1 MDDCLETLKD
11 EEEALWENVECNRHM
26 LSRYINPAKLTPY
39 LRQCKVIDEQDEDEV
54 LNSLMLPSKI
64 NRAGRLLDILHTK
77 GQRGYVVFLESLEFY
92 YPELYKLVTGKEPT
106 RRFST
111 IVVEEGHEGLTHFLM
126 NEIIKLQQQVK
137 TKDMQRCELL
147 AKSRQLE
154 DERKQLKLNKIELLT
169 FQERY
174 NKMKEERNN
183 YNDEL
188 VKVKDENY
196 NLAMRYAQLSDEKSM
211 AVIRS
216 RDLQLEIDQLKHRL
230 NKVEEECKLE
240 RNQSLKLKND
250 IENRPKKEQV
260 LELERENE
268 MMKTKIQEL
277 QSIIQ
282 ADKRSLPDSD
292 KAILDILEH
301 DRKEALEDRHELVN
315 KIFNLQE
322 EIRHVEDLRDK
333 YLEEKEDLE
342 LKCSTLG
349 KDCEMYKHR
358 MNTVMI
364 QLEEVEKERDQAF
377 RSRDE
382 AQTQYSHCLIEKDKY
397 RKQIRELEERNDEL
411 RIEVVRKEACIVNL
425 ECKLRRLSKDNNFH
439 DQFWAPHYKRDIEV
453 LERVQR
459 RATKLVKGL
468 EQKSYEERLRELG
481 LFSLEKRRLRGDLIA
496 LYNYLKG
503 GCREVGVGL
512 FSQVTSDRT
521 RGNGLKLRQGRFR
534 LDIRKFFF
542 TERVIKHWNRLP
554 REVVES
560 PSLEVFKGRLDE
572 SLPRNLPITI
582 ISQTFGTPGPKANGQ
597 EADDSS
603 TSEESPEDN
612 KFFLPD
618 QARLKR
624 RVNLKGIQINPRA
637 KSPVSMNKTS
647 EFQAVRAQDEDGA
660 DASNGRTD
668 TSSSNSVSISNSI
681 SSCEVSKIQ
690 TLRNRNDSIMS
701 TTPEPPGNDSIV
713 RRCKEDAPHCS
724 LVEEDNDSF
733 GYDALELD
741 DDSHDRQSHGAP
753 SVHSSSS
760 SHQSEGLEAYELEH
774 VNSIFRKFS
783 LERPFRPSVT
793 SVGRIRNSCHTIQRI
808 TLNGDSLNSE
818 ITLVGGNDKG
828 SFISSVKTG
837 SLAEKAGLRE
847 GHQILL
853 LEGCIKGENQSVPL
867 DTCTK
872 EEVHWT
878 IQRCSGPVTLQYK
891 SNHEGYRKL
900 LSELEE
906 GLITSGDSFHIRL
919 NLNISSQLDCCS
931 LSVKCDEIV
940 HILDTMYQGKCEWL
954 CARVDPFTD
963 RDLETGT
970 IPSYSRAQQLLLV
983 KLQRLMHR
991 GSRDETESS
1000 YNTLRALRNTL
1011 QPEEPAPQN
1020 DPKASPRLSRASFLL
1035 GQILQFVSRS
1045 ENKYKRMNSNE
1056 RVRIVTGWPSDLAR
1070 TSSEAKKLLPDKLE
1084 DLDSESEINKRLSL
1098 IPYSL
1103 VRPIHCER
1111 RRPVL
1116 FTPTM
1121 LAKTLVQKLL
1131 NSGGALEFNICKP
1144 DIVTKEEFLRKQRT
1158 ETIIF
1163 SREKNLNTYE
1173 CIVPANIEAVT
1184 AKNKHCL
1191 LEAGISCTKDLIKAK
1206 IYPIVLFIR
1215 VSEKNIKR
1223 FRKLLPKP
1231 ETEDEFLR
1239 MCRLKEKELE
1249 ALPCLYASVEADAW
1263 SSIEDLIRTIKDRI
1277 GEEQRKTIW
1286 IDEDQL

>member
-1 MDDCLETLKD
+1 MSTQGGEPEMDDCLETLKD

-137 TKDMQRCELL
+137 TKDVQRCELL

-211 AVIRS
+211 AVKRS

-301 DRKEALEDRHELVN
+301 DRKEALKIGHELVN
-315 KIFNLQE
+315 KIFNLQ
-322 EIRHVEDLRDK
+322 RGDSSCGEDLRDK

-439 DQFWAPHYKRDIEV
+439 DQ
-453 LERVQR
+453 
-459 RATKLVKGL
+459 
-468 EQKSYEERLRELG
+468 
-481 LFSLEKRRLRGDLIA
+481 
-496 LYNYLKG
+496 
-503 GCREVGVGL
+503 
-512 FSQVTSDRT
+512 
-521 RGNGLKLRQGRFR
+521 
-534 LDIRKFFF
+534 
-542 TERVIKHWNRLP
+542 
-554 REVVES
+554 
-560 PSLEVFKGRLDE
+560 

-582 ISQTFGTPGPKANGQ
+582 ISQTFGSPTPKANGQ

-624 RVNLKGIQINPRA
+624 RVNLKGIQVCLNVRLERY
-637 KSPVSMNKTS
+637 T
-647 EFQAVRAQDEDGA
+647 VRAQDEDGA

-760 SHQSEGLEAYELEH
+760 SHQSEGLDAYELEH
-774 VNSIFRKFS
+774 VSSIFRKFS

-793 SVGRIRNSCHTIQRI
+793 SVDRIRNSCHAIQRV
-808 TLNGDSLNSE
+808 TLNGESLKSE

-847 GHQILL
+847 GHQILM
-853 LEGCIKGENQSVPL
+853 LEACIKEENQSVPL

-891 SNHEGYRKL
+891 SNHEGYRRL
-900 LSELEE
+900 LAELEE
-906 GLITSGDSFHIRL
+906 GLITSGDSFYIRF
-919 NLNISSQLDCCS
+919 NLNISSQLDGCT

-940 HILDTMYQGKCEWL
+940 HILDTMYQGMCEWL

-963 RDLETGT
+963 RDLEMGT

-1000 YNTLRALRNTL
+1000 YSTLRGLRNTL

-1056 RVRIVTGWPSDLAR
+1056 RVRIVTGWPSGLAR
-1070 TSSEAKKLLPDKLE
+1070 TSSEAKKPLLDKLE

>member
-1 MDDCLETLKD
+1 MDDCLEMLKD

-54 LNSLMLPSKI
+54 LNSHMLLSKI

-137 TKDMQRCELL
+137 TKDVQRCELL

-154 DERKQLKLNKIELLT
+154 DDRKQLKLNNIELLT

-188 VKVKDENY
+188 IKVKDENY
-196 NLAMRYAQLSDEKSM
+196 NLAMRYAQLSEEKNM
-211 AVIRS
+211 AVMRS

-230 NKVEEECKLE
+230 NKMEEECKLE

-268 MMKTKIQEL
+268 IMKTKIQEL

-282 ADKRSLPDSD
+282 AGKRSLPDSD

-301 DRKEALEDRHELVN
+301 DRKEALEDRQELVN
-315 KIFNLQE
+315 KIFYLQE

-358 MNTVMI
+358 MTTVMI

-382 AQTQYSHCLIEKDKY
+382 AQTQYSQCLIEKDKY
-397 RKQIRELEERNDEL
+397 RKQIRELEEKNDEL
-411 RIEVVRKEACIVNL
+411 RIEAVRKEACIVNL
-425 ECKLRRLSKDNNFH
+425 ECKLRRLSKENCH
-439 DQFWAPHYKRDIEV
+439 DQ
-453 LERVQR
+453 
-459 RATKLVKGL
+459 
-468 EQKSYEERLRELG
+468 
-481 LFSLEKRRLRGDLIA
+481 
-496 LYNYLKG
+496 
-503 GCREVGVGL
+503 
-512 FSQVTSDRT
+512 
-521 RGNGLKLRQGRFR
+521 
-534 LDIRKFFF
+534 
-542 TERVIKHWNRLP
+542 
-554 REVVES
+554 
-560 PSLEVFKGRLDE
+560 
-572 SLPRNLPITI
+572 SLPRNLPVTI
-582 ISQTFGTPGPKANGQ
+582 ISQTFGTPDPKANGQ

-603 TSEESPEDN
+603 TSEESAEDN
-612 KFFLPD
+612 KFFLLD
-618 QARLKR
+618 QSRLKR
-624 RVNLKGIQINPRA
+624 RMNLKGIQLPRA
-637 KSPVSMNKTS
+637 KSPINTS
-647 EFQAVRAQDEDGA
+647 KPSDFQGQREHQHPYCL
-660 DASNGRTD
+660 SR
-668 TSSSNSVSISNSI
+668 SVSPSPSASICSN
-681 SSCEVSKIQ
+681 KHQ
-690 TLRNRNDSIMS
+690 TLRNRNHSIMS

-724 LVEEDNDSF
+724 LTEEENDSF
-733 GYDALELD
+733 CYDTLELD
-741 DDSHDRQSHGAP
+741 DDSHDRYSHGAP

-760 SHQSEGLEAYELEH
+760 SHQSEGMEAYDLEH
-774 VNSIFRKFS
+774 VSSIFRKFS

-793 SVGRIRNSCHTIQRI
+793 SVGRIKNSCHTIQRI

-818 ITLVGGNDKG
+818 ITLLGGNDKG
-828 SFISSVKTG
+828 SFISSVKLG

-847 GHQILL
+847 GHQLLL

-872 EEVHWT
+872 EEAHWT

-891 SNHEGYRKL
+891 PNHEGYRKL
-900 LSELEE
+900 LSELDE

-963 RDLETGT
+963 RNLETGT
-970 IPSYSRAQQLLLV
+970 IPSYSRAQQLFLV

-1000 YNTLRALRNTL
+1000 SNTLRALRVGL
-1011 QPEEPAPQN
+1011 HSPEYNSIEWVRVKP
-1020 DPKASPRLSRASFLL
+1020 LCLL
-1035 GQILQFVSRS
+1035 FQFVSRS
-1045 ENKYKRMNSNE
+1045 ENKYKRMNSSE
-1056 RVRIVTGWPSDLAR
+1056 RVRIVTGYSSSLAR
-1070 TSSEAKKLLPDKLE
+1070 TSSEAMKLLPDKLE
-1084 DLDSESEINKRLSL
+1084 DLDSESEINKSLSL

-1103 VRPIHCER
+1103 VRPIHCDR

-1116 FTPTM
+1116 FSPTM

-1131 NSGGALEFNICKP
+1131 NSGGALEFNMCKP
-1144 DIVTKEEFLRKQRT
+1144 DIMTKEEFLRKQRT

-1163 SREKNLNTYE
+1163 SREKNPNTYE

-1191 LEAGISCTKDLIKAK
+1191 LEAGICCTKDLIKAK
-1206 IYPIVLFIR
+1206 IYPIILFIR

-1231 ETEDEFLR
+1231 ETEEEFLR
-1239 MCRLKEKELE
+1239 MCRQKEKELE
-1249 ALPCLYASVEADAW
+1249 TLPCLYAPLEADMW
-1263 SSIEDLIRTIKDRI
+1263 SSIEDLIRIIKEKI

>member
-1 MDDCLETLKD
+1 MSTQGAEPEMDDCLETLKD

-137 TKDMQRCELL
+137 TKDVQRCELL

-282 ADKRSLPDSD
+282 ADKRGLPDSD

-425 ECKLRRLSKDNNFH
+425 ECKLRRLSKDSNFL
-439 DQFWAPHYKRDIEV
+439 DQ
-453 LERVQR
+453 
-459 RATKLVKGL
+459 
-468 EQKSYEERLRELG
+468 
-481 LFSLEKRRLRGDLIA
+481 
-496 LYNYLKG
+496 
-503 GCREVGVGL
+503 
-512 FSQVTSDRT
+512 
-521 RGNGLKLRQGRFR
+521 
-534 LDIRKFFF
+534 
-542 TERVIKHWNRLP
+542 
-554 REVVES
+554 
-560 PSLEVFKGRLDE
+560 
-572 SLPRNLPITI
+572 SLPRNLPITV
-582 ISQTFGTPGPKANGQ
+582 ISQAFGTSGPKANGQ

-603 TSEESPEDN
+603 TSEDSPEDN

-618 QARLKR
+618 QVRLKR
-624 RVNLKGIQINPRA
+624 RVNLKGIQISPRA

-647 EFQAVRAQDEDGA
+647 EFQAVRAQEEDGPEG
-660 DASNGRTD
+660 STGRTD
-668 TSSSNSVSISNSI
+668 TSSSVSVSNSI
-681 SSCEVSKIQ
+681 SSCEVTKIQ

-713 RRCKEDAPHCS
+713 RRCKEDTPHCS

-733 GYDALELD
+733 GCDALELD
-741 DDSHDRQSHGAP
+741 DDSHDRHSHGAP

-760 SHQSEGLEAYELEH
+760 SHQSEGLDAYELEH

-793 SVGRIRNSCHTIQRI
+793 SVGRVRSSCHTIQRV

-818 ITLVGGNDKG
+818 ITLLGGNDKG
-828 SFISSVKTG
+828 SFVSSVKTG
-837 SLAEKAGLRE
+837 SPAERAGLRE

-906 GLITSGDSFHIRL
+906 GLIASGDSFHIRL

-940 HILDTMYQGKCEWL
+940 HILDTMYQGRCEWL

-991 GSRDETESS
+991 GSKDETENS

-1011 QPEEPAPQN
+1011 QPEEPAQQN
-1020 DPKASPRLSRASFLL
+1020 DPKTSPRLPRASFLL

-1056 RVRIVTGWPSDLAR
+1056 RVRIVTGWPSGLAL
-1070 TSSEAKKLLPDKLE
+1070 SSAEGKKLPDKLE
-1084 DLDSESEINKRLSL
+1084 DVDSEGEMDKKLSL

-1116 FTPTM
+1116 FTPSM
-1121 LAKTLVQKLL
+1121 LAKPLVQKLL

-1158 ETIIF
+1158 DTVIF

-1173 CIVPANIEAVT
+1173 CIVPANIEAV
-1184 AKNKHCL
+1184 ALKNKHCL

-1206 IYPIVLFIR
+1206 LYPIVLFIR

-1249 ALPCLYASVEADAW
+1249 ALPCLYASVEAEAW

-1277 GEEQRKTIW
+1277 GEEQRKTVW

>member
-1 MDDCLETLKD
+1 MDDCLEALKD

-137 TKDMQRCELL
+137 TKDVQRCELL

-211 AVIRS
+211 AVMRS

-282 ADKRSLPDSD
+282 ADKRGLPDSD

-322 EIRHVEDLRDK
+322 EIRHVEDLRDKVRNGK

-425 ECKLRRLSKDNNFH
+425 ECKLRRLSKDSNFL
-439 DQFWAPHYKRDIEV
+439 DQ
-453 LERVQR
+453 
-459 RATKLVKGL
+459 
-468 EQKSYEERLRELG
+468 
-481 LFSLEKRRLRGDLIA
+481 
-496 LYNYLKG
+496 
-503 GCREVGVGL
+503 
-512 FSQVTSDRT
+512 
-521 RGNGLKLRQGRFR
+521 
-534 LDIRKFFF
+534 
-542 TERVIKHWNRLP
+542 
-554 REVVES
+554 
-560 PSLEVFKGRLDE
+560 
-572 SLPRNLPITI
+572 SLPRNLPITV
-582 ISQTFGTPGPKANGQ
+582 ISQAFGTSGPKANGQ

-603 TSEESPEDN
+603 TSEDSPEDN

-618 QARLKR
+618 QVRLKR
-624 RVNLKGIQINPRA
+624 RVNLKGIQ
-637 KSPVSMNKTS
+637 
-647 EFQAVRAQDEDGA
+647 
-660 DASNGRTD
+660 
-668 TSSSNSVSISNSI
+668 
-681 SSCEVSKIQ
+681 Q

-713 RRCKEDAPHCS
+713 RRCKEDTPHCS

-733 GYDALELD
+733 GCDALELD
-741 DDSHDRQSHGAP
+741 DDSHDRHSHGAP

-760 SHQSEGLEAYELEH
+760 SHQSEGLDAYELEH

-793 SVGRIRNSCHTIQRI
+793 SVGRVRSSCHTIQRV

-818 ITLVGGNDKG
+818 ITLLGGNDKG
-828 SFISSVKTG
+828 SFVSSVKTG
-837 SLAEKAGLRE
+837 SPAEKAGLRE

-940 HILDTMYQGKCEWL
+940 HILDTMYQGRCEWL

-963 RDLETGT
+963 RDLEMGT

-991 GSRDETESS
+991 GSKDETENS
-1000 YNTLRALRNTL
+1000 YNTLRALR
-1011 QPEEPAPQN
+1011 
-1020 DPKASPRLSRASFLL
+1020 
-1035 GQILQFVSRS
+1035 FVSRS

-1056 RVRIVTGWPSDLAR
+1056 RVRIVTGWPSGLALS
-1070 TSSEAKKLLPDKLE
+1070 SSEGKKQLSDKLE
-1084 DLDSESEINKRLSL
+1084 DLDSESEIDKKLSL

-1121 LAKTLVQKLL
+1121 LAKPLVQKLL

-1158 ETIIF
+1158 ETVIF

-1173 CIVPANIEAVT
+1173 CIVPANIEAV
-1184 AKNKHCL
+1184 ALKNKHCL

-1249 ALPCLYASVEADAW
+1249 ALPCLYASVEAEAW

-1277 GEEQRKTIW
+1277 GEEQRKTVW

>member
-1 MDDCLETLKD
+1 MSTQGGEPEMDDCLETLKD
-11 EEEALWENVECNRHM
+11 EEEALWENVESNRHM

-137 TKDMQRCELL
+137 TKDVQRCELL

-439 DQFWAPHYKRDIEV
+439 DQ
-453 LERVQR
+453 
-459 RATKLVKGL
+459 
-468 EQKSYEERLRELG
+468 
-481 LFSLEKRRLRGDLIA
+481 
-496 LYNYLKG
+496 
-503 GCREVGVGL
+503 
-512 FSQVTSDRT
+512 
-521 RGNGLKLRQGRFR
+521 
-534 LDIRKFFF
+534 
-542 TERVIKHWNRLP
+542 
-554 REVVES
+554 
-560 PSLEVFKGRLDE
+560 

-582 ISQTFGTPGPKANGQ
+582 ISQTFGTPSPKANGQ

-760 SHQSEGLEAYELEH
+760 SHQSEGLDAYELEH

-793 SVGRIRNSCHTIQRI
+793 SVGRIRNSCHTIQRV

-818 ITLVGGNDKG
+818 ITLIGGNDKG

-853 LEGCIKGENQSVPL
+853 LEGCIKGENKSVPL

-900 LSELEE
+900 VSELDE
-906 GLITSGDSFHIRL
+906 GFITSGDSFHIRL

-940 HILDTMYQGKCEWL
+940 HILDTMYQGRCEWL

-963 RDLETGT
+963 RDLEMGT

-1070 TSSEAKKLLPDKLE
+1070 TSSEAKKPLPDKLE

>member
-1 MDDCLETLKD
+1 MTEELCDLLLHCLLLPKFTFSNYVVFVKFTFEVKYRNFQEKWWRVHIRQLRGAKEVRMKAFVACSKYLSAQGSAGGEPEMDDCLETLKD

-137 TKDMQRCELL
+137 TKDVQRCELL

-342 LKCSTLG
+342 LKCSTLV

-425 ECKLRRLSKDNNFH
+425 ECKLRRLSKDNNFL
-439 DQFWAPHYKRDIEV
+439 DQ
-453 LERVQR
+453 
-459 RATKLVKGL
+459 
-468 EQKSYEERLRELG
+468 
-481 LFSLEKRRLRGDLIA
+481 
-496 LYNYLKG
+496 
-503 GCREVGVGL
+503 
-512 FSQVTSDRT
+512 
-521 RGNGLKLRQGRFR
+521 
-534 LDIRKFFF
+534 
-542 TERVIKHWNRLP
+542 
-554 REVVES
+554 
-560 PSLEVFKGRLDE
+560 

-582 ISQTFGTPGPKANGQ
+582 ISQTFRTSSPKANGQ

-603 TSEESPEDN
+603 TSEDSPEDN

-624 RVNLKGIQINPRA
+624 RVNLKGIQ
-637 KSPVSMNKTS
+637 
-647 EFQAVRAQDEDGA
+647 
-660 DASNGRTD
+660 
-668 TSSSNSVSISNSI
+668 
-681 SSCEVSKIQ
+681 Q

-733 GYDALELD
+733 GCDALELD

-760 SHQSEGLEAYELEH
+760 SHQSEGLDAYDLEH
-774 VNSIFRKFS
+774 VNSLFRKFS

-793 SVGRIRNSCHTIQRI
+793 SVGRLRTSCHTIQRV

-818 ITLVGGNDKG
+818 ITLVGGNDRG

-837 SLAEKAGLRE
+837 SPAEKAGLRE

-900 LSELEE
+900 LAELEE

-931 LSVKCDEIV
+931 LSVRCDEIV
-940 HILDTMYQGKCEWL
+940 HILDTMYQGRCEWL

-963 RDLETGT
+963 RDLEMGT

-991 GSRDETESS
+991 GSKDETESS
-1000 YNTLRALRNTL
+1000 YNTLRALR
-1011 QPEEPAPQN
+1011 
-1020 DPKASPRLSRASFLL
+1020 
-1035 GQILQFVSRS
+1035 FVSRS

-1056 RVRIVTGWPSDLAR
+1056 RVRIVTGWPSGLAR
-1070 TSSEAKKLLPDKLE
+1070 SSSEAKKQLPEKLE
-1084 DLDSESEINKRLSL
+1084 DLDSESEINKKLSL

-1121 LAKTLVQKLL
+1121 LAKPLVQKLL

-1144 DIVTKEEFLRKQRT
+1144 DIVTKEEFLRKQKT
-1158 ETIIF
+1158 ETVIF

-1191 LEAGISCTKDLIKAK
+1191 LEAGISCTKDLIKAR

-1231 ETEDEFLR
+1231 EAEDEFLR

-1286 IDEDQL
+1286 VDEDQL

>member
-137 TKDMQRCELL
+137 TKDVQRCELL

-425 ECKLRRLSKDNNFH
+425 ECKLRRLSKDNNFL
-439 DQFWAPHYKRDIEV
+439 DQ
-453 LERVQR
+453 
-459 RATKLVKGL
+459 
-468 EQKSYEERLRELG
+468 
-481 LFSLEKRRLRGDLIA
+481 
-496 LYNYLKG
+496 
-503 GCREVGVGL
+503 
-512 FSQVTSDRT
+512 
-521 RGNGLKLRQGRFR
+521 
-534 LDIRKFFF
+534 
-542 TERVIKHWNRLP
+542 
-554 REVVES
+554 
-560 PSLEVFKGRLDE
+560 
-572 SLPRNLPITI
+572 SLPRNLPITV

-603 TSEESPEDN
+603 TSEDSPEDN

-624 RVNLKGIQINPRA
+624 RLNLKGIQINPRA

-647 EFQAVRAQDEDGA
+647 EFQGQKEHPW
-660 DASNGRTD
+660 NFLT
-668 TSSSNSVSISNSI
+668 N
-681 SSCEVSKIQ
+681 
-690 TLRNRNDSIMS
+690 IMS

-713 RRCKEDAPHCS
+713 RRVKEDTPHCS
-724 LVEEDNDSF
+724 LVEEDDSF

-760 SHQSEGLEAYELEH
+760 SHQSEGLDAYELEH

-793 SVGRIRNSCHTIQRI
+793 SVGRIRNSCHTVQRV
-808 TLNGDSLNSE
+808 TLNGDNLNSE

-940 HILDTMYQGKCEWL
+940 HILDTMYQGRCEWL
-954 CARVDPFTD
+954 CARVDLFTD
-963 RDLETGT
+963 RDLEMGT

-1000 YNTLRALRNTL
+1000 LNTLWALRNTL
-1011 QPEEPAPQN
+1011 QPEEPAPQS

-1056 RVRIVTGWPSDLAR
+1056 RVRIVTGWPSGLAR
-1070 TSSEAKKLLPDKLE
+1070 TSSEAKKVLPEKLE
-1084 DLDSESEINKRLSL
+1084 DLDSENEINKRLSL

-1191 LEAGISCTKDLIKAK
+1191 LEAGISCTKDLIKAR